1 MSTPLSNA
9 LYEEL
14 GSSIRGPVYLRG
26 DTRHVLNDCF
36 DLMLVCLEKYCSF
49 EDYSTVFNGNVTCVS
64 KAVACPLD
72 AEDVSK

>member
-26 DTRHVLNDCF
+26 DTRYVLNNWL
-36 DLMLVCLEKYCSF
+36 DLIRVCLEKYRSF

-72 AEDVSK
+72 AEDVSR